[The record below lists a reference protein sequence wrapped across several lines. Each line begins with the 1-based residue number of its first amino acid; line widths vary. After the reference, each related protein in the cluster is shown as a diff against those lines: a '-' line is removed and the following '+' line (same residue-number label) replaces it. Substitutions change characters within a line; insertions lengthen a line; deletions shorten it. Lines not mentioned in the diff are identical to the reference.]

1 MFTNGQLKRLIF
13 PLIIEQILMMLV
25 GMADTIMIS
34 YAGEAAISGV
44 SLVDMV
50 NNLIIYVL
58 AAIATGGAVIVS
70 QYLGNKDYEK
80 ACFSASQL
88 LMIAFLISTG
98 IMILCFLFYQVIL
111 STLFGSV
118 EANVMEAAITY
129 FLICS
134 LSLPF
139 LGIYNA
145 SSALYRSMA
154 NTRVTMYVTFWMNL
168 INIIGNMIGIFIF
181 HAGVVGVAIPTLFA
195 RVFAGIVML
204 ALCFQKQQ
212 TVYVTW
218 KQILV
223 FDAAMMKRILR
234 IALPNGIENGLFHLG
249 KVLVTSIVALFG
261 TAHIAAN
268 GVANSIDQI
277 VPIVVNAMNLA
288 IVTVVGQSVGANA
301 YEDAKLY
308 IRKFMRISYLASFGL
323 SVLVFFVLPYLLQ
336 LYSLSDEVFRL
347 AYILIIM
354 HNMLGVLLHPT
365 SFVLANG
372 IRAAGDVKFTMMTGI
387 LSMLIFRLGTAWLFG
402 IEFELGVIGVWIA
415 MGMDW
420 LCRSI
425 LFMIRYRSEKWTKYR
440 AIS

>member
-1 MFTNGQLKRLIF
+1 MFSKEQLKRLIL
-13 PLIIEQILMMLV
+13 PLIIEQVLMMLV

-70 QYLGNKDYEK
+70 QYLGNKNYEK

-88 LMIAFLISTG
+88 LMIACLISTG
-98 IMILCFLFYQVIL
+98 IMILCFLFYQVLL

-154 NTRVTMYVTFWMNL
+154 NTKVTMYVTFGMNL
-168 INIIGNMIGIFIF
+168 INIIGNIIGVFIF
-181 HAGVVGVAIPTLFA
+181 HAGVAGVAVPTLIA

-204 ALCFQKQQ
+204 SLCFQKQQ
-212 TVYVTW
+212 PIYVTW

-223 FDAAMMKRILR
+223 FDVPMSKRILR

-301 YEDAKLY
+301 YDEAKLY

-323 SVLVFFVLPYLLQ
+323 SVLVFFALPSLLQ
-336 LYSLSDEVFRL
+336 LYSLSDDVSSL
-347 AYILIIM
+347 AYILILM
-354 HNMLGVLLHPT
+354 HNVLGTLLHPT

-372 IRAAGDVKFTMMTGI
+372 LRAAGDVNFTMITGI
-387 LSMLIFRLGTAWLFG
+387 TSMIVFRLGTAWIFG
-402 IEFELGVIGVWIA
+402 IVLQLGVIGVWIA

-425 LFMIRYRSEKWTKYR
+425 LFLMRYRSGKWTGYR